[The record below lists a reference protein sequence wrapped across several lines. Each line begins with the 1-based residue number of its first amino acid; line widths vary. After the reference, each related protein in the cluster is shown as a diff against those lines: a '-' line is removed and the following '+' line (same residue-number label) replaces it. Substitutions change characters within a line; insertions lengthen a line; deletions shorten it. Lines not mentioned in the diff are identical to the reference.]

1 MYMKHRQGQ
10 QKGFE
15 DQGSRGE
22 PSRIG
27 LASAKRSEMLP
38 ETEERERAWWIPL
51 PQSLAIGENRS

>member
-22 PSRIG
+22 PSSIG
-27 LASAKRSEMLP
+27 LASARRSEILP
-38 ETEERERAWWIPL
+38 ETEERERAWWILL
-51 PQSLAIGENRS
+51 PQPLAVGENWS